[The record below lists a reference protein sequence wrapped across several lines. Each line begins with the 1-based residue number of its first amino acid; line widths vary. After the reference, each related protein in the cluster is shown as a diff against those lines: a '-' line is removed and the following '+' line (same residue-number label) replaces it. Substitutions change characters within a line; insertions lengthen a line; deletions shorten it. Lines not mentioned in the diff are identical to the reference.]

1 MIKIEVVGAE
11 SREVVSKKTGEI
23 MRFQEVKAYAHG
35 IDKYP
40 VAIKFDVAKG
50 GNPPAPGMYE
60 LDPSSF
66 YAGDFGKLSVRGQLV
81 LRPIAPQQVRP
92 AA

>member
-1 MIKIEVVGAE
+1 MLKIEVIGFE
-11 SREVVSKKTGEI
+11 NREVTSKKTGEI
-23 MRFQEVKAYAHG
+23 MRFQEVKAYVHG
-35 IDKYP
+35 ADKYP
-40 VAIKFDVAKG
+40 FAIKFDVAKN

-66 YAGDFGKLSVRGQLV
+66 YAGDFGKLSVRGQLILKPV
-81 LRPIAPQQVRP
+81 VADTKAR